1 MSCREQGPERIEAE
15 GEAGNG
21 IQLNWPE
28 EATAAKIEGLVTNS
42 ASLLIAIQS
51 KLTLRGEK
59 TKPHE
64 GKSDL
69 L

>member
-42 ASLLIAIQS
+42 ASLHIAIQS
-51 KLTLRGEK
+51 KLTLR
-59 TKPHE
+59 
-64 GKSDL
+64 
-69 L
+69 